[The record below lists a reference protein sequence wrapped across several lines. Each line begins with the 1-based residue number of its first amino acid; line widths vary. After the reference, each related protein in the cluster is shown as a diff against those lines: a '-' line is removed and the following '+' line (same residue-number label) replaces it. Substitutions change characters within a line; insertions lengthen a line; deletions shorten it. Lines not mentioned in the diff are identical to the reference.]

1 MEFRREHIRSG
12 VNMVQVKV
20 NMNLLHAQEPTF
32 TDFHRHGPGE
42 NVPAGEILRRWGIAL
57 HKALTLGIGEISTL
71 PARTFCDEH
80 AGAVNPGRMELH
92 EFHVLQWQASAQHHA
107 AAVSSARMRGRRG
120 EIAATIAAG
129 CQNDLIGAETMDRT
143 VLHADRDHT
152 PPSAISHVT
161 KTGK

>member
-1 MEFRREHIRSG
+1 MFVVRWCSSVLVVGFVVMRRRPPRSTRTGTLFPYTTLFRS
-12 VNMVQVKV
+12 
-20 NMNLLHAQEPTF
+20 
-32 TDFHRHGPGE
+32 
-42 NVPAGEILRRWGIAL
+42 VPAGESLRRWGIAL

-129 CQNDLIGAETMDRT
+129 CQNDIM
-143 VLHADRDHT
+143 
-152 PPSAISHVT
+152 
-161 KTGK
+161 